1 MKRAN
6 SISKLIVKYNYNGD
20 MTVLV
25 VHSVVNYNVPYDEV
39 AVWESMNI
47 TTEHI

>member
-1 MKRAN
+1 MWKEL
-6 SISKLIVKYNYNGD
+6 IQHVPIGKLIVKYNHNGD

-39 AVWESMNI
+39 AV
-47 TTEHI
+47 